1 VQEMKRKEEVENKK
15 CVSIDASRIGDYEL
29 TK

>member
-1 VQEMKRKEEVENKK
+1 MKRKEEVENKK